1 VTWRQGLGV
10 AALGTC
16 VLLAVG
22 GSGADTPSASP
33 ATHDS
38 PRTLQQLL
46 DQAGTDLAFSPL
58 LAAYSCP
65 VERGPVKEGSDADR
79 YKVGST
85 LSANVAQMRIR
96 PKPSSYPK
104 NNRVTSTE
112 LHGWSI
118 TAYLKQYKQ
127 ESDGDI
133 HLVIEDGAGR
143 TMIAEL
149 PYGSCVP
156 STSRWRTQ
164 IASARAAFAR
174 AYSASTSW
182 KYTHRLMDLHGIG
195 YMDPL
200 HGQTGVAPNGVELH
214 PVTYIYFR

>member
-1 VTWRQGLGV
+1 MAWRRGV
-10 AALGTC
+10 GAATLGTC
-16 VLLAVG
+16 LLLAG
-22 GSGADTPSASP
+22 CGAGSGTQSAPPADRGPL
-33 ATHDS
+33 
-38 PRTLQQLL
+38 TLQQAM
-46 DQAGTDLAFSPL
+46 DQAGHDLPFSPL
-58 LAAYSCP
+58 LASYSCP
-65 VERGPVKEGSDADR
+65 VERGSVKEGSDADR
-79 YKVGST
+79 NKVGST

-112 LHGWSI
+112 LHGWSV

-156 STSRWRTQ
+156 TTSRWRTQ
-164 IASARAAFAR
+164 ITSARAAFTR
-174 AYSASTSW
+174 TYSVSTSW
-182 KYTHRLMDLHGIG
+182 KYAHRLMDLRGIG

-200 HGQTGVAPNGVELH
+200 HGQTSVAPNGVELH
-214 PVTYIYFR
+214 PVTYVYFH

>member
-1 VTWRQGLGV
+1 MARRHGIEA

-16 VLLAVG
+16 LLLATGGG
-22 GSGADTPSASP
+22 GSGAHSGSTAERAPL
-33 ATHDS
+33 
-38 PRTLQQLL
+38 TLQQIM
-46 DQAGTDLAFSPL
+46 DQAGHDLPFSPL
-58 LAAYSCP
+58 LASYSCP

-85 LSANVAQMRIR
+85 LAANVAQMRIR

-214 PVTYIYFR
+214 PVTYIYFH